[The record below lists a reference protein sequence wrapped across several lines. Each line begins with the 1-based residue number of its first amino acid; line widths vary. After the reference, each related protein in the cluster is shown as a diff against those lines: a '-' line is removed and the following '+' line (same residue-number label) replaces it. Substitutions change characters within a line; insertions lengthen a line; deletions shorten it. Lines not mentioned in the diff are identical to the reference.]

1 MVQVLQG
8 SDRRLADVALAD
20 ICGRYWYP
28 VYAYLRRSGW
38 SAPDAED
45 LTQTTF
51 QRLVTEEALR
61 HVRQERGRLRSF
73 LIGMIRQVISHHS
86 RHHRAARR
94 GGGVTILSL
103 DEAGAD
109 QRYAGEPV
117 DLLDPQRLY
126 DRAWAQQLMETVR
139 QKLHTSFVRTG
150 RMEVWELVEP
160 YLGWDDDPAP
170 FAELGL
176 RLHSSANAVRVLVH
190 RLRKK
195 FRELLEDEI
204 GFTVSRQEDIPA
216 ELAWLR
222 GVLR

>member
-1 MVQVLQG
+1 
-8 SDRRLADVALAD
+8 
-20 ICGRYWYP
+20 
-28 VYAYLRRSGW
+28 
-38 SAPDAED
+38 
-45 LTQTTF
+45 
-51 QRLVTEEALR
+51 
-61 HVRQERGRLRSF
+61 
-73 LIGMIRQVISHHS
+73 
-86 RHHRAARR
+86 
-94 GGGVTILSL
+94 
-103 DEAGAD
+103 
-109 QRYAGEPV
+109 
-117 DLLDPQRLY
+117 
-126 DRAWAQQLMETVR
+126 METVR

-176 RLHSSANAVRVLVH
+176 RLHSSTNAVRVLVH